1 MEELITPDDAQTTN
15 SMKQFYKFIKQKKM
29 DHHGV
34 SSLKVDGKLI
44 TDPKMKAE
52 VPNKQFKSVFVNEI
66 DFLSEPSVPRF
77 LFMPQI
83 HFTSSGVL
91 HQLCRIS
98 YKI

>member
-1 MEELITPDDAQTTN
+1 MITPDDAQTTN

-52 VPNKQFKSVFVNEI
+52 VPNKPV
-66 DFLSEPSVPRF
+66 
-77 LFMPQI
+77 
-83 HFTSSGVL
+83 
-91 HQLCRIS
+91 S
-98 YKI
+98 YTHLTLPTNREV